1 MAAKRIIG
9 NEGAATIATHNIV
22 INAWTMNI
30 SRVVNDITAF
40 GDSSSQFRG
49 GVPTYTGSVAGY
61 VQYDAADTSP
71 ELGVTNFES
80 DDEPEVVLTAATG
93 CTYTGDVAVSGVSL
107 GTSKT
112 GDTSI
117 SFDFS
122 FCGAPT
128 EAWDITP

>member
-1 MAAKRIIG
+1 MAKRIIG

-30 SRVVNDITAF
+30 SRVVNDVTAF
-40 GDSSSQFRG
+40 TDTASTFRG
-49 GVPTYTGSVAGY
+49 GIPTYTGSVAGY
-61 VQYDAADTSP
+61 LQYDAADTSP
-71 ELGVTNFES
+71 KLAATDFASSV
-80 DDEPEVVLTAATG
+80 EPAVVLTAATG

-112 GDTSI
+112 GDTTV

-122 FCGAPT
+122 FIGAPT
-128 EAWDITP
+128 EAWDVTP